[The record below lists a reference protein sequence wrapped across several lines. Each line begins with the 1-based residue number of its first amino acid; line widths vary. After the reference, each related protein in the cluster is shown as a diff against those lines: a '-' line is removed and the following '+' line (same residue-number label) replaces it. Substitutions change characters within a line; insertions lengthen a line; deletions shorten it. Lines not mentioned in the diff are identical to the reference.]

1 LLFASDNRPNYKNV
15 TDYHTPELALRIRVR
30 RLPTPGEFEEYAID
44 HFRVGQTYV
53 IPSRLASMLIL
64 SGIADLVDSHP
75 ARAEAADY
83 GQPGF
88 PKRK

>member
-1 LLFASDNRPNYKNV
+1 MTDN
-15 TDYHTPELALRIRVR
+15 HTPELALRIRVR
-30 RLPTPGEFEEYAID
+30 RLPTPREFEEFAID

-64 SGIADLVDSHP
+64 AGIADLVDSHP

-83 GQPGF
+83 GHPRF
-88 PKRK
+88 PTRK